1 MIKHSPFRYF
11 KTSLEIIRLA
21 VMPSVRSPLSLRN
34 VENRLHGHGVA
45 GGQSRAVERV
55 EQFPCNLFNA
65 TVLQNTVSLLDRNK
79 LCKT

>member
-1 MIKHSPFRYF
+1 MIKHSPFCYF

-34 VENRLHGHGVA
+34 VENLLHGHGVA